1 MFNRRK
7 FLIGTGSISLLSGVA
22 FGNSANAAKFEPL
35 YYFDRNKRRW
45 VKNRKQ
51 STRPIVKRDLAPAR
65 NANVA
70 KKKPVQNTSQKTAK
84 KKEFELDPKYYPQTV
99 SYNTRHAPGTIVIET
114 GTRFLYLVGV
124 GGSARRYGVGVGRQ
138 ALAWSGSAKIMRKA
152 EWPRWTPT
160 AGMIRREP
168 EKYLKYKNGLK
179 GGPKNPLGARALYLY
194 KGKRDT
200 LFRIHGTTAPWT
212 IGSARSNGCIR
223 MVNDHVIDL
232 YERVPIGTKVV
243 VI

>member
-7 FLIGTGSISLLSGVA
+7 FLLGATAISVTGSAAISDV
-22 FGNSANAAKFEPL
+22 ANAAKFKPL
-35 YYFDRNKRRW
+35 YYFDYKKRRW
-45 VKNRKQ
+45 VKSRKAPLK
-51 STRPIVKRDLAPAR
+51 SVVKRKTP
-65 NANVA
+65 VA
-70 KKKPVQNTSQKTAK
+70 KKKSGK
-84 KKEFELDPKYYPQTV
+84 KKKFELDPKYYPQTV
-99 SYNTRHAPGTIVIET
+99 SYNSRHAPGTIVIDT
-114 GTRFLYLVGV
+114 KTRFLYLVGS

-160 AGMIRREP
+160 AGMIKREP
-168 EKYLKYKNGLK
+168 EKYLKYKNGLE

-223 MVNDHVIDL
+223 MVNDHVVDL
-232 YERVPIGTKVV
+232 YERVPIGTTVV
-243 VI
+243 VV

>member
-7 FLIGTGSISLLSGVA
+7 FLVGASLVSLLGSVASGNV
-22 FGNSANAAKFEPL
+22 ANAAKFEPL
-35 YYFDRNKRRW
+35 YYYDRKKRRW
-45 VKNRKQ
+45 VKTRKAQ
-51 STRPIVKRDLAPAR
+51 PRTIVKRSLAPAR
-65 NANVA
+65 QETVE
-70 KKKPVQNTSQKTAK
+70 KKSAS

-99 SYNTRHAPGTIVIET
+99 SYQTSQAPGTIVIET
-114 GTRFLYLVGV
+114 GTRFLYLVGS
-124 GGSARRYGVGVGRQ
+124 GGFARRYGVGVGRQ

-168 EKYLKYKNGLK
+168 EKYLKYKDGVK

-232 YERVPIGTKVV
+232 YQRVPIGTKVV

>member
-7 FLIGTGSISLLSGVA
+7 FLTGAGSVSLLSGVA
-22 FGNSANAAKFEPL
+22 FANSANAAKFEQL
-35 YYFDRNKRRW
+35 YYFDRKKRRW
-45 VKNRKQ
+45 VKNRKL
-51 STRPIVKRDLAPAR
+51 TRTPIVKRDLAPAR
-65 NANVA
+65 NANTTNKPVKNTGQKSA
-70 KKKPVQNTSQKTAK
+70 KKKQ
-84 KKEFELDPKYYPQTV
+84 FELDPKYYPQMV
-99 SYNTRHAPGTIVIET
+99 SYQTRHAAGTIVIET
-114 GTRFLYLVGV
+114 GTRFLYLVGY
-124 GGSARRYGVGVGRQ
+124 GGKARRYGVGVGRQ

-160 AGMIRREP
+160 AGMIKREP
-168 EKYLKYKNGLK
+168 EKYLKYKDGLK

-223 MVNDHVIDL
+223 MVNEHVIDL

>member
-7 FLIGTGSISLLSGVA
+7 ILAGSFSLLGGAAIGV
-22 FGNSANAAKFEPL
+22 GMSSAAHAAKFEQL
-35 YYFDRNKRRW
+35 YYFDRKRGRW
-45 VKNRKQ
+45 VKSR
-51 STRPIVKRDLAPAR
+51 RPNARSIVKRDIAPAQKP
-65 NANVA
+65 AV
-70 KKKPVQNTSQKTAK
+70 KKKSVSQKTAG
-84 KKEFELDPKYYPQTV
+84 KKEFELDPKYYPQSV
-99 SYNTRHAPGTIVIET
+99 SYKSRHAPGTIVIET
-114 GTRFLYLVGV
+114 GTRFLYLVGR
-124 GGSARRYGVGVGRQ
+124 GGTARRYGVGVGRQ
-138 ALAWSGSAKIMRKA
+138 ALAWSGSANIMRKA

-160 AGMIRREP
+160 AGMIKREP
-168 EKYLKYKNGLK
+168 EKYLKYKDGLK